1 MLSPVATPENFRT
14 VRLRNEVVD
23 LLRDLRVR
31 LGREG
36 IESIRNEV
44 TLKRAASLQRI
55 LGPSDVVM
63 LALELLKDHMRPDP
77 KLGSPKKRK

>member
-1 MLSPVATPENFRT
+1 MLSPVATPEKFRT

-31 LGREG
+31 IGREG
-36 IESIRNEV
+36 IEAIRNKV
-44 TLKRAASLQRI
+44 TLERAVALKRI

-63 LALELLKDHMRPDP
+63 LALELLRDHLPPEP
-77 KLGSPKKRK
+77 KLGRSGKKG

>member
-1 MLSPVATPENFRT
+1 MLSPVATPEKFRT

-44 TLKRAASLQRI
+44 TLKRAASLKRI
-55 LGPSDVVM
+55 LGPSDVAM
-63 LALELLKDHMRPDP
+63 LALELLKDHLRPEP
-77 KLGSPKKRK
+77 KLGQTKKRG